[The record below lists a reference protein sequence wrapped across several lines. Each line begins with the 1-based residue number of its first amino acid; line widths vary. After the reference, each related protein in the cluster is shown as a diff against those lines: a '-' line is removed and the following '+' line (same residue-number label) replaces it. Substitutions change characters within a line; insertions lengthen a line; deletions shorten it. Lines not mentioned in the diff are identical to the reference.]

1 MSFFGVFVI
10 MAEKRVKGR
19 IFTEDR
25 LGFLEYERCNLLDIS
40 PAESSLLPE
49 GIRSEQGCGDED
61 RAAPVWSPQCE
72 TEGVPRVWLGR

>member
-25 LGFLEYERCNLLDIS
+25 LGFWNMS
-40 PAESSLLPE
+40 
-49 GIRSEQGCGDED
+49 
-61 RAAPVWSPQCE
+61 
-72 TEGVPRVWLGR
+72 GVIF